1 MYTHFI
7 SREQREKEEIEKYR
21 MERPKIQQQFSDL
34 KVSRTVT
41 CSSSCPSQQRTEPVG
56 LTDEA
61 LLCVLF
67 RGWEKGPAGVC
78 LPKCMC
84 AESIFSLEQVGQMS

>member
-1 MYTHFI
+1 MYTYFI

-34 KVSRTVT
+34 KVRRRVT
-41 CSSSCPSQQRTEPVG
+41 CYSSCLFQQRTEPVG
-56 LTDEA
+56 LSDEA

-67 RGWEKGPAGVC
+67 RGWEKGPACRKLLTRAGGTEG
-78 LPKCMC
+78 L
-84 AESIFSLEQVGQMS
+84 IFL